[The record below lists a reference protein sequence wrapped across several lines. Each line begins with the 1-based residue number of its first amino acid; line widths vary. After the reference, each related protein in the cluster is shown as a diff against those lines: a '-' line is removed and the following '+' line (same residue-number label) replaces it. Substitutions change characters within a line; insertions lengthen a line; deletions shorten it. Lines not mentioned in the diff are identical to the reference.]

1 MITLSGLLYCSFLS
15 LQQLLQT
22 VTDCWCRCSRPFTGM
37 LVISGGPCPRWLRI
51 WNRSVLSRLW
61 AISASLP
68 LNIPPGVACF
78 LLLAA
83 LLHIQFAQQ
92 AWYVSGTFA
101 LAVWASKQLHEIWL
115 YACSVL
121 TDSLYLCRPVVPP
134 AWKYSSPPARLG
146 LRSAVVLQRCCRKC
160 LPINAIPCPACF
172 RIKIY
177 AIISQFAENNGLL
190 IILHLILLLLPLLYF
205 CYFLAIKT

>member
-1 MITLSGLLYCSFLS
+1 LADISCSEHASQLHHRIHIILACTSTGLQVATFVVFPTRFFHACRGKMITLSGLLYCSFLS

-101 LAVWASKQLHEIWL
+101 LAV
-115 YACSVL
+115 
-121 TDSLYLCRPVVPP
+121 
-134 AWKYSSPPARLG
+134 
-146 LRSAVVLQRCCRKC
+146 
-160 LPINAIPCPACF
+160 
-172 RIKIY
+172 
-177 AIISQFAENNGLL
+177 
-190 IILHLILLLLPLLYF
+190 
-205 CYFLAIKT
+205 